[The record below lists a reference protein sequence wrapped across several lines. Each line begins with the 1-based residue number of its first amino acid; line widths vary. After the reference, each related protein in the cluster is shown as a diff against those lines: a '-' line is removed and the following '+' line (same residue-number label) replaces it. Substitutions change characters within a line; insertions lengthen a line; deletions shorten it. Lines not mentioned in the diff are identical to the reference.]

1 MCILLRRLV
10 FLAISSSIPL
20 PSQIG
25 TILKQMGRLP
35 EQQKV
40 YYSYFYLID
49 KHRYKLRSFPRRVLF
64 QQGDNLI

>member
-1 MCILLRRLV
+1 MCILLGRLV
-10 FLAISSSIPL
+10 FLAISSSILL
-20 PSQIG
+20 PPQIG

-49 KHRYKLRSFPRRVLF
+49 THKYKLRSFPRSFISER
-64 QQGDNLI
+64 G